1 LIRRHF
7 FLVGALVAVL
17 LMLVVGGWKLA
28 FGEKAGAAG
37 AGGPGGAPGGG
48 GGAGGRGGRA
58 TAVSQV
64 VVANRPF
71 VDRIEVLGV
80 AKGLQSVTITSNTA
94 EMITA
99 VHFRDGQAVSRGQV
113 LVELKADSENAGI
126 SEANVRL
133 AQAQRDYTRWKT
145 LADKGIAPRASA
157 EQYLAAVETAKAAVA
172 SAQAQK
178 LDRVI
183 RAPFA
188 GHVGIS
194 DVAPGTLISP
204 GTAIVTLDDASV
216 IRVDFSVPDRY
227 LSTLRD
233 GLPIVAKPDALPGET
248 FRGRIAQIDTRID
261 ATTRALK
268 ARAEF
273 PNPGGRL
280 KPGMLVKVGIDQGQ
294 HIAPAVPEAAI
305 QFEGTQASVF
315 VIEKGPKGQV
325 ARRTDVETGI
335 SDGGFVEIR
344 SGLKPGDKIVA
355 DGLNRVQDGASVGGG
370 GPGGGKGEGKGP
382 GKGGKPGAGG
392 ADRKAG

>member
-28 FGEKAGAAG
+28 FGGKAGE

-48 GGAGGRGGRA
+48 GRGGRA
-58 TAVSQV
+58 TPVSQTV
-64 VVANRPF
+64 VGTRSF
-71 VDRIEVLGV
+71 TDRIEVLGV

-113 LVELKADSENAGI
+113 LVELKADSENADI
-126 SEANVRL
+126 SEAKARL
-133 AQAQRDYTRWKT
+133 AQAERDYARWKT
-145 LADKGIAPRASA
+145 LADKGIAPRATA
-157 EQYLAAVETAKAAVA
+157 EQYLASVDTAKAVVA

-183 RAPFA
+183 RAPFS
-188 GHVGIS
+188 GRVGIS

-204 GTAIVTLDDASV
+204 GTAIVSLDDAST

-227 LSTLRD
+227 LPTLRE
-233 GLPIVAKPDALPGET
+233 GLPILARPDALPGET
-248 FRGRIAQIDTRID
+248 FNGHIAQIDTRID

-273 PNPGGRL
+273 PNTGGRL

-294 HIAPAVPEAAI
+294 HVSPAVPEAAI

-315 VIEKGPKGQV
+315 VIAKGPKGQV
-325 ARRTDVETGI
+325 ARRTNVETGL
-335 SDGGFVEIR
+335 SADGFIEIR

-355 DGLNRVQDGASVGGG
+355 DGLNRVQDGAPVGNGQG
-370 GPGGGKGEGKGP
+370 GPGGKGQ
-382 GKGGKPGAGG
+382 GKPGAGG
-392 ADRKAG
+392 AERKAG

>member
-28 FGEKAGAAG
+28 FGGKAGE

-48 GGAGGRGGRA
+48 GRGGRA
-58 TAVSQV
+58 TPVSQTV
-64 VVANRPF
+64 VGTRSF
-71 VDRIEVLGV
+71 TDRIEVLGV

-99 VHFRDGQAVSRGQV
+99 VHFRDGQMVSRGQV
-113 LVELKADSENAGI
+113 LVELKADSENADI
-126 SEANVRL
+126 SEAKARL
-133 AQAQRDYTRWKT
+133 AQAERDYARWKT
-145 LADKGIAPRASA
+145 LADKGIAPRATA
-157 EQYLAAVETAKAAVA
+157 EQYLASVDTAKAVVA

-183 RAPFA
+183 RAPFS
-188 GHVGIS
+188 GRVGIS

-204 GTAIVTLDDASV
+204 GTAIVSLDDAST

-227 LSTLRD
+227 LPTLRE
-233 GLPIVAKPDALPGET
+233 GLPILARPDALPGET
-248 FRGRIAQIDTRID
+248 FNGQIAQIDTRID

-273 PNPGGRL
+273 PNTGGRL

-294 HIAPAVPEAAI
+294 HVSPAVPEAAI

-315 VIEKGPKGQV
+315 VIAKGPKGQV
-325 ARRTDVETGI
+325 ARRTNVETGL
-335 SDGGFVEIR
+335 SADGFIEIR

-355 DGLNRVQDGASVGGG
+355 DGLNRVQDGAPVGNGQG
-370 GPGGGKGEGKGP
+370 GPGGGKGQGQ
-382 GKGGKPGAGG
+382 GKPGAGG

>member
-28 FGEKAGAAG
+28 FGEKAGAGG

-71 VDRIEVLGV
+71 TDRIEVLGV

-157 EQYLAAVETAKAAVA
+157 EQYLAAVETAKATVA

-344 SGLKPGDKIVA
+344 SGVKPGDKIVA